1 MSDEVLFTQKLVSK
15 DNDNKVTIEWMV
27 ENNTR
32 GLIENALALSQ
43 CYTHDFGNFED
54 GEVKSI
60 IFDVE
65 LPSDES
71 LKMDLAKCSIRLD
84 NLYKT
89 ADEIK
94 SEAIKEFAERL
105 KHFIIPQKADGYT
118 REIVL
123 KRDIDNLVKEMTEE

>member
-27 ENNTR
+27 ENNIG

-43 CYTHDFGNFED
+43 YYTHDFGNFED

-71 LKMDLAKCSIRLD
+71 LKMDFGDDAVIPDKITFGGASLTYRVNGVSFK
-84 NLYKT
+84 
-89 ADEIK
+89 IK
-94 SEAIKEFAERL
+94 SNIL
-105 KHFIIPQKADGYT
+105 
-118 REIVL
+118 EI
-123 KRDIDNLVKEMTEE
+123 

>member
-27 ENNTR
+27 ENNTG

-54 GEVKSI
+54 VEVKSI

-71 LKMDLAKCSIRLD
+71 LKMDFGDDAVIPDKITFGGASLTYRANGVSF
-84 NLYKT
+84 KT
-89 ADEIK
+89 KSNTLEI
-94 SEAIKEFAERL
+94 
-105 KHFIIPQKADGYT
+105 
-118 REIVL
+118 
-123 KRDIDNLVKEMTEE
+123 

>member
-27 ENNTR
+27 ENNTG

-65 LPSDES
+65 LPSDERQWNGAGRFNILS
-71 LKMDLAKCSIRLD
+71 GEPGKI
-84 NLYKT
+84 N
-89 ADEIK
+89 
-94 SEAIKEFAERL
+94 
-105 KHFIIPQKADGYT
+105 
-118 REIVL
+118 
-123 KRDIDNLVKEMTEE
+123 